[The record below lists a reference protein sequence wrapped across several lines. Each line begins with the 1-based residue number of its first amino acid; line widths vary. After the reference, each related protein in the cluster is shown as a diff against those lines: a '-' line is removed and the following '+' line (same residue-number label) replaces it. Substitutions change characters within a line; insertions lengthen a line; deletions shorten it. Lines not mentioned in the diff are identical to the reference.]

1 MCACVRLLKVLRVI
15 TEILR
20 QWLVRDFKGNF
31 LHFNLFEVLMSFLWI
46 WIWIYIGFGF
56 ESITVEITGTHVV
69 RSILFHYFNQQ
80 FKHKPYWALYA
91 PFPHRTHKDGLHPK
105 KYILAP
111 VMTHFLKESIGT
123 VQFPTIHSKKHL

>member
-1 MCACVRLLKVLRVI
+1 MI

-20 QWLVRDFKGNF
+20 HIWLVRDFKGNF

-80 FKHKPYWALYA
+80 FKHKPYYENSLPTRFCTLEFCEDQLGTELCM
-91 PFPHRTHKDGLHPK
+91 PFPHR
-105 KYILAP
+105 
-111 VMTHFLKESIGT
+111 S
-123 VQFPTIHSKKHL
+123 